1 MIVVYYK
8 EIRTMIDISELV
20 KMVIDI
26 ILRHH
31 DTLKSINN
39 DRGLLFTLK
48 FWSLL
53 CYFLDIKRRLSI
65 VFHLQ
70 TDEQIK
76 RKNSTMEVY
85 FWAFVNWEQNDWANF
100 LLIVEFTYNNTK
112 NMNIDH
118 TPFELNSGYH
128 PRVFF

>member
-1 MIVVYYK
+1 MMMVYYK
-8 EIRTMIDISELV
+8 VVRTMIDISELA

-31 DTLKSINN
+31 DTLKSIIN
-39 DRGLLFTLK
+39 DRDSLFTLK
-48 FWSLL
+48 FWFLL

-76 RKNSTMEVY
+76 RKNSKIEVY
-85 FWAFVNWEQNDWANF
+85 F
-100 LLIVEFTYNNTK
+100 
-112 NMNIDH
+112 
-118 TPFELNSGYH
+118 
-128 PRVFF
+128 